1 MEGCNTL
8 TIIAL
13 APAVFLL
20 TKIYKADKLEPEP
33 KPFLVRLV
41 FKGILS
47 TVFAVFTE
55 RIGQSLLL
63 SFFEEGTYLY
73 NFLFYF
79 FVVALSEEGFKFLLL
94 KKVTWY
100 NPNFDCQ
107 FDAIVYA
114 ECVSLGFALWENLQY
129 VYGYGLATALV
140 RAVTAVPGHASFG
153 IFMGIFYGYAKRL
166 ENYGM
171 MKESKRNLRLSVIIP
186 VLFHGFYDFCAT
198 SNGFLGSVVFVVFII
213 LMFNYAKNAVKT
225 FSENDS
231 FFNKVI

>member
-8 TIIAL
+8 TILAL

-20 TKIYKADKLEPEP
+20 VKIYRADKLEPEP
-33 KPFLVRLV
+33 KPFLVKLV

-55 RIGQSLLL
+55 RIGQSFLLT
-63 SFFEEGTYLY
+63 FFEEGTYLY

-79 FVVALSEEGFKFLLL
+79 FVVALSEEGFKYLLL

-114 ECVSLGFALWENLQY
+114 ECVSLGFALWENLKY
-129 VYGYGLATALV
+129 VYSYGLATALV

-166 ENYGM
+166 ENYKM
-171 MKESKRNLRLSVIIP
+171 MRESKRNLRLSVIVP
-186 VLFHGFYDFCAT
+186 LLFHGFYDFCAT
-198 SNGFLGSVVFVVFII
+198 SEGFLGSVIFVAFII
-213 LMFNYAKNAVKT
+213 LMFNYANNAVKT
-225 FSENDS
+225 FSKNDS
-231 FFNKVI
+231 FFNQVI